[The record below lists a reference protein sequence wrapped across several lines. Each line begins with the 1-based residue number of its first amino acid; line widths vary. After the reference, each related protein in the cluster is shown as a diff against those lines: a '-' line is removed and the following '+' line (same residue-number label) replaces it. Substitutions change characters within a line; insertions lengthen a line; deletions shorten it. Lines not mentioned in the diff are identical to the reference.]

1 MISKLLLSNLSQM
14 ETNIISP
21 DNPLIQ
27 NVPQPK
33 IRINSKYLIF
43 TSLFILSLLLLI
55 LSTII
60 NNQKNKLPPDSTPP
74 VTTTPIPIIT
84 DIPKIAIPTEYQ
96 SIIDQINGEIRTQ
109 LEFNPPQIDE
119 NIGL

>member
-1 MISKLLLSNLSQM
+1 M